1 MASIHRQ
8 SREVQDRHLRQLLA
22 LLKQPDN
29 NECMD
34 CCARNPTWASVN
46 LGIFIC
52 IRCSGLHRQ
61 LGVHISK
68 VKSCTMDLWEPE
80 QIAFMSTMGNQRAKR
95 AFEATIPASYV
106 KPAEREASATVMKW
120 IRLKYVQRRYYR
132 PLPSPAAGASIETA
146 DDAPKGMKLTK
157 APSGAN
163 GARYL
168 QSDASKKIAIKAV
181 PPIFTSV
188 ARTLAAADAP
198 HPVLD
203 PNILPQVVLSAS
215 CVSSQKE
222 AAILEWLRTTASCVS
237 QEELSSLSAS
247 PAQATTEA
255 KNSVSDIV
263 SFPIDGECKP
273 PPRSIPCP
281 RITTTV
287 TAEKGAGPPAS
298 SSASHEAAVTEVEV
312 KRHRTAKRRP
322 PTEPDATLDAVVM
335 KAATRVQTLVAA
347 PEDCELAGSPASQ
360 LHLDPLADAEQAA
373 RATSIAETGPPA
385 EAAARTRPHRHRR
398 KEVPP
403 EDEFVRHPVMS
414 EPPIALVSCQPGY
427 PRPDSALAL
436 SPRGETARVEPTR
449 LSPHA
454 ADDSKVVAQH
464 DCKPHRSE
472 FQLLPVPP
480 RRRPTKQQAT
490 RPVLGL
496 GSGLASLSTSET
508 GASLLP
514 STHELMMPPTA
525 NPTAVAALRPMEQ
538 YTHVVPPVVDAT
550 CTRSVA
556 AINSSS
562 ASLRSTMA
570 GRATPTLMCAPFT
583 LPAAGSPAHP
593 RGGAWETGQ
602 TQDVL
607 SQPYRHGSSLQVS
620 LCQPTHE
627 AEKRI
632 PDPDMHSAGYAFLCE
647 LPSCR
652 PAFERGLAE
661 ASSTP
666 SARFR
671 ASHLSPAADGSTQ
684 LSAPPPLRGCL
695 RTENTAALNS
705 MLQMQRQLEEQL
717 RVLKEKF
724 LQKSPRC

>member
-8 SREVQDRHLRQLLA
+8 SKEVQDRHLRQLLA

-29 NECMD
+29 DECMD

-132 PLPSPAAGASIETA
+132 PLPSPAAGARIETA
-146 DDAPKGMKLTK
+146 DDAPKGVKLTK
-157 APSGAN
+157 APSGVN
-163 GARYL
+163 GAQRL
-168 QSDASKKIAIKAV
+168 QSDASKRTAMKAV
-181 PPIFTSV
+181 PPLFTSV
-188 ARTLAAADAP
+188 ARTPAAADAP

-203 PNILPQVVLSAS
+203 ANILPQAVLSAS
-215 CVSSQKE
+215 CVSPQKE
-222 AAILEWLRTTASCVS
+222 ATILEWLRTTASCVS

-247 PAQATTEA
+247 PAQPTTAA
-255 KNSVSDIV
+255 KNSVSDSV
-263 SFPIDGECKP
+263 SFPIDGGCEP
-273 PPRSIPCP
+273 PPRSMPSP
-281 RITTTV
+281 RITATV
-287 TAEKGAGPPAS
+287 TAEKGAGPPAAT
-298 SSASHEAAVTEVEV
+298 SASHEAAVTEAEV
-312 KRHRTAKRRP
+312 KRHHTAKRRP

-335 KAATRVQTLVAA
+335 NAATRVQTLVAA
-347 PEDCELAGSPASQ
+347 PEDCERVGSPSSQ
-360 LHLDPLADAEQAA
+360 LHRDPLADTEQAA

-403 EDEFVRHPVMS
+403 EDEFVRRPVLS
-414 EPPIALVSCQPGY
+414 EPPLPPVACQPGY
-427 PRPDSALAL
+427 PRPAPVLA
-436 SPRGETARVEPTR
+436 SSTRRETAWVEPTC

-454 ADDSKVVAQH
+454 ADDGKVVAQH
-464 DCKPHRSE
+464 DCKPHRSDC
-472 FQLLPVPP
+472 QLLPEPP
-480 RRRPTKQQAT
+480 RRLPTKQQAT
-490 RPVLGL
+490 RPVFGL

-508 GASLLP
+508 VASPLP

-525 NPTAVAALRPMEQ
+525 NPTAVAAPTPMEQ
-538 YTHVVPPVVDAT
+538 YTHFVPPVVYAT
-550 CTRSVA
+550 RTRSA
-556 AINSSS
+556 EAINSSF

-583 LPAAGSPAHP
+583 LPAAGSPAHS
-593 RGGAWETGQ
+593 RGGTWEAGQ
-602 TQDVL
+602 TQHVL
-607 SQPYRHGSSLQVS
+607 NQPYRHGNSLQVS
-620 LCQPTHE
+620 VWPPTLE

-632 PDPDMHSAGYAFLCE
+632 PDPDMHSAGYAFSCE

-652 PAFERGLAE
+652 PAFERGSAE

-671 ASHLSPAADGSTQ
+671 ASLLSPAVDGSTAI
-684 LSAPPPLRGCL
+684 SAPPPPQRRLI
-695 RTENTAALNS
+695 TENTVSLNS

-717 RVLKEKF
+717 RVLKERF